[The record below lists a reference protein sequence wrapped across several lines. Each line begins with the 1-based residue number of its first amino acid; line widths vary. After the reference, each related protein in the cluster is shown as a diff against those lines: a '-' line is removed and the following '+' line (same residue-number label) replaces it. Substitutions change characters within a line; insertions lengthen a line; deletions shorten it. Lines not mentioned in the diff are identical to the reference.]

1 MSDPEPV
8 DPAADPAQ
16 EGSQSEASPTL
27 EKLSLALRGL
37 MALAVVAA
45 IVLYFLAAPPAPPTV
60 DPQALVL
67 VLAEGPNYGSAQ
79 VSVGEGAA
87 PAPDEE
93 GLRAAL
99 AQAVPGKQRVVLR
112 IGAGVYQREVQRVCN
127 LCQTAAGG
135 ALEFQFAP
143 LK

>member
-1 MSDPEPV
+1 MSDPLPV
-8 DPAADPAQ
+8 DPAADSAL
-16 EGSQSEASPTL
+16 EASPGL
-27 EKLSLALRGL
+27 EKLRLVLRGL
-37 MALAVVAA
+37 LALAVVAA
-45 IVLYFLAAPPAPPTV
+45 IVLFFLAAPPAAATV
-60 DPQALVL
+60 DPQALVV
-67 VLAEGPNYGSAQ
+67 VLAEGPTYGSTQ

-99 AQAVPGKQRVVLR
+99 AQAVPGKSRVVLR
-112 IGAGVYQREVQRVCN
+112 IGAGVYQREVERVCK

-135 ALEFQFAP
+135 SAVEFQFAP